1 MSGRRMI
8 VSAGTVVVCGVL
20 GLVLSGCISGRS
32 DVSYGPKG
40 PAVGHETVKQIEVGR
55 TSKEWVLGT
64 LGTPTSETKTP
75 EGTEIL
81 KYVYTKSVDSDIDVF
96 LFLEFDDKREERT
109 VYYFQIAD
117 GVVTRFWKE

>member
-1 MSGRRMI
+1 MV
-8 VSAGTVVVCGVL
+8 VSVSITVLCGML
-20 GLVLSGCISGRS
+20 GLALCGCISGRS

-40 PAVGHETVKQIEVGR
+40 PAVGAETLRQIKAGQ

-64 LGTPTSETKTP
+64 LGTPTSVTATP

-81 KYVYTKSVDSDIDVF
+81 KYEYTKKVDSDIDVF

-109 VYYFQIAD
+109 VYYFEIAD
-117 GVVTRFWKE
+117 GIVTKFWKE